1 MAVRVEDVVAAHDES
16 ESIAPEPSVDHDATS
31 PSLPT
36 VVDAECAEFSEGL
49 DGRAPRLNEVLCA
62 KLGEPRFR
70 ATSDNEIAHGR
81 SARRT
86 VQYHTIRQICLI
98 ISG

>member
-1 MAVRVEDVVAAHDES
+1 MAVRVADIVAAHDVS
-16 ESIAPEPSVDHDATS
+16 ESIAPEPSVEDDATS
-31 PSLPT
+31 PGLAS
-36 VVDAECAEFSEGL
+36 VVDAEHAEFSEGL
-49 DGRAPRLNEVLCA
+49 DGRATRLDEVLCA

-81 SARRT
+81 SARKT